1 MEDNKTK
8 KEKLPTIFI
17 VLRVI
22 AFTMIVLGIV
32 LAIAVNIGFL
42 GITVFSIFPLF
53 WGFFPSIQKFLV
65 KTQKYVVN
73 ENKDDLSQL
82 ADTNADISQNAA
94 KKLAKRAREGWDE
107 AEEEQSNEIISK
119 YKKSA
124 KTIYC
129 KHCGQKIDED
139 SRFCKYCGKQQ

>member
-22 AFTMIVLGIV
+22 AFTMIGLGIV
-32 LAIAVNIGFL
+32 LAIAVNISFL
-42 GITVFSIFPLF
+42 GITVFSIVPLF
-53 WGFFPSIQKFLV
+53 WGFFPSIQKLAV

-94 KKLAKRAREGWDE
+94 KKLAKSAREGWDE
-107 AEEEQSNEIISK
+107 TEEEQSNEIISK

-124 KTIYC
+124 KTIFC
-129 KHCGQKIDED
+129 KHCGGKIDED
-139 SRFCKYCGKQQ
+139 SRFCKHCGKQQ